1 MLDDKIQREIYF
13 SFFFFFF
20 WKIQGFFIYGLIVMG
35 DLLRWKNKKVEKYK
49 DFLGGLILMGGLPR
63 SKLKESHY
71 DGWQNTKIFQMA

>member
-1 MLDDKIQREIYF
+1 
-13 SFFFFFF
+13 
-20 WKIQGFFIYGLIVMG
+20 MG

-49 DFLGGLILMGGLPR
+49 DFLGGLILMDGLPR